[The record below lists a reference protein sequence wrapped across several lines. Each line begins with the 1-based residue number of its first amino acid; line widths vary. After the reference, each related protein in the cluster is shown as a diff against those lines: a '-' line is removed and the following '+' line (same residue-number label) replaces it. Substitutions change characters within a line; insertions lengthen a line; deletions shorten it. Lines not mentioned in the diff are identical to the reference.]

1 MSPTRSVL
9 LGTTIVVDHLR
20 GKAPSVIEQFRQTT
34 TLYLPVTALGE
45 LLFGAYKSAF
55 KVKSLEQIK
64 SFIQL
69 CAILG
74 VDEQTAGYYGR
85 IGAELGRLGK
95 LIPQNDIWIAAI
107 ALEHDLPLDTR
118 DRHFSFV
125 PGLTLMDWKLQSYEQ
140 VCASMV
146 N

>member
-1 MSPTRSVL
+1 MNQTGSVL
-9 LGTTIVVDHLR
+9 LDTTIVVDHLR

-74 VDEQTAGYYGR
+74 VDERTADYYGR

-107 ALEHDLPLDTR
+107 ALGHDLPLATR

-125 PGLTLMDWKLQSYEQ
+125 PGLTQMNWWLQSDKQ
-140 VCASMV
+140 MRAGVV

>member
-74 VDEQTAGYYGR
+74 VDEQTASYYGR
-85 IGAELGRLGK
+85 IGAELGGLGNSFHK
-95 LIPQNDIWIAAI
+95 TISG
-107 ALEHDLPLDTR
+107 LPPSPWNTIFLWPRATGIFPSCQD
-118 DRHFSFV
+118 
-125 PGLTLMDWKLQSYEQ
+125 
-140 VCASMV
+140 
-146 N
+146 